1 MTKPYQ
7 QTPKQVRKNHA
18 KDKHKVKTS
27 APRSIYYATNSW
39 SREPVEIT
47 RIDKRL

>member
-1 MTKPYQ
+1 MKNWYQ
-7 QTPKQVRKNHA
+7 SVKQVRKNHA

-39 SREPVEIT
+39 GREPVEIT